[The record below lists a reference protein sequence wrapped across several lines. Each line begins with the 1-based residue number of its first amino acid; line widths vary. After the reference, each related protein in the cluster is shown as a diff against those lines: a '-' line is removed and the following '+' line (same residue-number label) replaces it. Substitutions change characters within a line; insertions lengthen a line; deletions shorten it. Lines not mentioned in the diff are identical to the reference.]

1 MRSLAVLVTSLFV
14 VVVLGWLAGRAA
26 PRPITDLVEAVNG
39 GDAAAAAR
47 MLDDPLRWFTW
58 PTAAWGRPLA
68 TKSAVSD
75 VFAFHAATGGNVEVV
90 ECRREKQPSVK
101 GLDETH
107 RCSFTAHSEL
117 LALIGAEPTSGEIVA
132 GLDDGLIKWFDV
144 IYFDGP
150 PITWA
155 FDSWMF
161 HHTNA
166 QTLAAWATS
175 YTSMRTAPPDSDT
188 VGLFTFTPEIGAFPE
203 DDHVGDDVFFATG
216 RPTYTAATGQL
227 LLELADRYASE
238 AVPLLEGIDV
248 ELKIA
253 WCLEDRMEGTVTNR
267 SSQTID
273 VAVFARFTDGGGIK
287 QRVSTVARLDPG
299 ETERWGAADLGL
311 LAWRCEHP
319 TVVIAVD
326 GGPELLTGHARYD

>member
-1 MRSLAVLVTSLFV
+1 MLVISLLV
-14 VVVLGWLAGRAA
+14 VVVLGWLAGRAT
-26 PRPITDLVEAVNG
+26 PRPIADLVEAVND
-39 GDAAAAAR
+39 GDTAAAAR

-68 TKSAVSD
+68 RKSAVSD
-75 VFAFHAATGGNVEVV
+75 VFAFHAATGGSVEVV
-90 ECRREKQPSVK
+90 DCRREAEPSVN

-107 RCSFTAHSEL
+107 RCGFTAHSEL
-117 LALIGAEPTSGEIVA
+117 LDLIGVEPTTGEIVA
-132 GLDDGLIKWFDV
+132 GFDDGLIKWFDV

-161 HHTNA
+161 HHTDT
-166 QTLAAWATS
+166 QTLAAWANS
-175 YTSMRTAPPDSDT
+175 YTSMRAAPPDGDAG
-188 VGLFTFTPEIGAFPE
+188 GLFTFTSEIGAFR
-203 DDHVGDDVFFATG
+203 DDDVGHGVFFAIG

-238 AVPLLEGIDV
+238 AAPLVDSIDV

-273 VAVFARFTDGGGIK
+273 VAVYARFSDGEGIE
-287 QRVSTVARLDPG
+287 QRVTTVARLDPG

-319 TVVIAVD
+319 TVVIAL
-326 GGPELLTGHARYD
+326 PT